1 MRNVTIRAR
10 LWLTLAVLVGAIA
23 AVSLTGFWQISRL
36 DAAVTAVADRA
47 LARVRD
53 AQQVR
58 SAITAIERA
67 EKGALLARASLDI
80 PGAKAYFAEAKQ
92 AFETLDTLIARLDS
106 LTTGAAQSERLASFR
121 ETLTRYRALHGR
133 LKDNADKGLVQ
144 PAIKL
149 SENEGDALLESAHET
164 LGAYIDGVDAAAA
177 QARSRAVEGA
187 HAARLWITGVASLAV
202 LTGLLLT
209 ALLAGHIRRGL
220 DRVVAT
226 ADAVAGGDLTARV
239 AWPRNDEIGRM
250 SRALERS
257 FAEFAGSVDAIRAA
271 DSALGEAAD
280 ALYRRSNET
289 LDGARRQDERLEEA
303 VTAAT
308 QSAGAVEEVAAAASE
323 ADDTTADVDARIRDG
338 RGRLE
343 AGLVGVRAAERDLGE
358 TAERLE
364 ALNGHCETIG
374 EVVEVI
380 DSIARQTNLLALN
393 AAIEAAGAG
402 SAGEG
407 FAVVA
412 EEVRALAQRSS
423 QSTDNIQTSVTEL
436 QRLAN
441 ESREAMA
448 HSLSSAQAAREE
460 TGHAN
465 EAFGDIATGA
475 RHIREHTER
484 IATASEEQT
493 RVGAELRRQLEAVS
507 GIATQ
512 TTSSSEANAEVAESL
527 RTQAAELA
535 RRVERFRTA

>member
-1 MRNVTIRAR
+1 MRDVTIRAR
-10 LWLTLAVLVGAIA
+10 LWITLAVLVGAIA

-58 SAITAIERA
+58 GTITAIERA
-67 EKGALLARASLDI
+67 DKGALLARASLDI
-80 PGAKAYFAEAKQ
+80 RGAKTYFAEAKQ
-92 AFETLDTLIARLDS
+92 AFETLDTLIARLDAT
-106 LTTGAAQSERLASFR
+106 TTGSAQSERLARFR
-121 ETLTRYRALHGR
+121 ETIERYRKLHGQLR
-133 LKDNADKGLVQ
+133 DKANKGMVQ

-149 SENEGDALLESAHET
+149 SENQGDALLGSAQET
-164 LGAYIDGVDAAAA
+164 LNAYIDGVDAAAA
-177 QARSRAVEGA
+177 RARTRAVEGA
-187 HAARLWITGVASLAV
+187 RAARLWITGVASVAV

-220 DRVVAT
+220 ARVVAA

-239 AWPRNDEIGRM
+239 NWPRNDEIGRM

-257 FAEFAGSVDAIRAA
+257 FAEFAGSVDAIRTA
-271 DSALGEAAD
+271 DRALGAAAD
-280 ALYRRSNET
+280 ALYRRSTET
-289 LDGARRQDERLEEA
+289 LDGVRQQDERLEEA

-323 ADDTTADVDARIRDG
+323 ADGTTADVDARIRDG
-338 RGRLE
+338 RARLE
-343 AGLVGVRAAERDLGE
+343 AGLERVRAAERDLGE
-358 TAERLE
+358 TAEQLE

-380 DSIARQTNLLALN
+380 DGIARQTNLLALN

-402 SAGEG
+402 NAGKG

-423 QSTDNIQTSVTEL
+423 RSTENIQTSVTEL
-436 QRLAN
+436 QRLAG
-441 ESREAMA
+441 EGRAAMS
-448 HSLSSAQAAREE
+448 HSLTSAQTAREE
-460 TGHAN
+460 TGRAN

-507 GIATQ
+507 EIATQ

-535 RRVERFRTA
+535 QRVERFRTA